1 MSIRI
6 KGGRIVTHDND
17 FVGDILIEDETITQ
31 IGTNLSHIS
40 ADETIDATGKL
51 VIPGGIDPHCHNDMP
66 YNDSITT
73 TDTFETGSRAAAHG
87 GTTTHI
93 EFCVQQRGHSTLEA
107 LEQWH
112 AKAEGRA
119 NVDYAFHMII
129 TDMDDRRV
137 DELDELVARGVP
149 TFKMFT
155 AYPDRLY
162 VDDRTIFRV
171 MQRTAQLGGMVL
183 MHAENGIAIDAIV
196 QKAVQDGHTTPDWHA
211 KTRPSRLEAEAVHR
225 TFAMA
230 EVTNCPTYIVH
241 LSCVESLEEVQRARM
256 RGVPA
261 FAETCPQYLVLDDS
275 LYSTEFE
282 SSKWV
287 MTPCLRPQW
296 HQEILWRGLRNGDLQ
311 TTGTDH
317 CPLWFDG
324 MKTLGRD
331 DFTQIPNGAPGIE
344 NRMALLYDAGVVDGR
359 LSLQQFVAVTST
371 NAAKLFGMF
380 PRKGTIAVGSD
391 ADIVIFN
398 PERNETISINNP
410 VTHNMNIDYS
420 AYEGVNVRGY
430 PETVLS
436 RGAVIVRDTRFV
448 GTPGRGRFIHRHTS
462 GQHHV

>member
-1 MSIRI
+1 MAI
-6 KGGRIVTHDND
+6 KISGGRIITHDND
-17 FVGDILIEDETITQ
+17 FIGDLFIEGGIITH
-31 IGTNLSHIS
+31 IGQDLQNML
-40 ADETIDATGKL
+40 ADEVIDATGKL

-66 YNDSITT
+66 YNDTITT

-93 EFCVQQRGHSTLEA
+93 EFCVQQRGRSTLEA
-107 LEQWH
+107 LDIWH
-112 AKAEGRA
+112 KKAEGLA

-129 TDMDDRRV
+129 TDMQDDRV

-171 MQRTAQLGGMVL
+171 MRRTAILGGMVL

-196 QKAVQDGHTTPDWHA
+196 QQAVTDGHMTPDWHA
-211 KTRPSRLEAEAVHR
+211 RTRPARLEAEAVNR

-230 EVTNCPTYIVH
+230 EVTDCPAYIVH

-256 RGVPA
+256 RGVKA
-261 FAETCPQYLVLDDS
+261 YAETCPQYLVLDDS
-275 LYSTEFE
+275 LYTSDFE
-282 SSKWV
+282 ASKWV
-287 MTPCLRPQW
+287 MTPCLRPKSG
-296 HQEILWRGLRNGDLQ
+296 QEVLWRGLRNGDLQ
-311 TTGTDH
+311 TIGTDH

-344 NRMALLYDAGVVDGR
+344 NRMALMYDAGVVAGR
-359 LSLQQFVAVTST
+359 LSLQQFVAVTAT

-380 PRKGTIAVGSD
+380 PKKGTIAVGSD

-398 PERNETISINNP
+398 PNRHETISINNP

-420 AYEGVNVRGY
+420 AYEGITVRGY

-436 RGAVIVRDTRFV
+436 RGDIIIRDTHFV
-448 GTPGRGRFIHRHTS
+448 GTPGRGQFIHRTTS
-462 GQHHV
+462 GQA